1 MARETDAAFSAAHL
15 GTLVARGQWRDA
27 IGYLSRFLPPG
38 GDGGR
43 LPSVEA
49 RVLRRFLA
57 VHADLADILAG
68 TERGDALAADFR
80 EYRSHDRTVSRG
92 SLRIRCIVLAALHD
106 KQHLRCVYAA
116 VSHSISSPVI

>member
-38 GDGGR
+38 DDGG
-43 LPSVEA
+43 SAEA
-49 RVLRRFLA
+49 RVLRQFLA

-92 SLRIRCIVLAALHD
+92 SLRICCIVLAALHD

>member
-38 GDGGR
+38 DDGG
-43 LPSVEA
+43 STEA
-49 RVLRRFLA
+49 RVLRQFLA

-106 KQHLRCVYAA
+106 KQHLMCVYAA